1 MAMLPGL
8 QVELFGDAT
17 LTSET
22 VAARVAWL
30 RDVVRPRLERF
41 LGYYRNLMT
50 ELEGALPCAAGTRF
64 AVAPFR
70 QFQEWGLPAR
80 LTGFRRAADGG
91 ASATG
96 LIDVQR
102 KEVVIENDIA
112 WRIHTLVDFAAGKAP
127 AIVSLARDPQ
137 TRARLTAVIAAI
149 VECAGGLSFFQE
161 LVLQGAI
168 YGSAWVHLRPTAEL
182 LMRLGKGATAG
193 GGPQGSD
200 PDQGSAFEVGAAAA
214 GQGGAA
220 VGRWLQMKIVET
232 GRVCPLPRGGGMG
245 CECVEAGETTP
256 GYAAVLSDQVER
268 GADASAALGFLE
280 RLRVWLVR
288 GNGSAGH
295 GRAASE
301 QLSFDIFGP
310 AMWQRYVDGVLVDAG
325 SNPLGFVPFVR
336 YENQRDAAAGTARG
350 PAGSGV
356 VDTGVGEVEPLI
368 PLQDELN
375 TRLSDRA
382 YRVTMTAF
390 RMFLGKGIDE
400 FVKRPIGP
408 GQMWQTDNTAATV
421 EAFGGDAASPSESAH
436 IEEVRE
442 ALDKISGVPPVAAGL
457 LRDKLGNLTSAV
469 ALRLT
474 LVSLLARTDRRRAA
488 ITRTLSQV
496 VRLVLE
502 VLDRAGIVT
511 SAPEDREID
520 VNWPSAVP
528 EAATDQLA
536 EAQTKLA
543 LGIPRSIV
551 LGELGYGGLPEA
563 ESGTGGAGGAVSG
576 ERKVEAR

>member
-1 MAMLPGL
+1 MATLPGL
-8 QVELFGDAT
+8 QVELFGDPT
-17 LTSET
+17 LTGDT

-41 LGYYRNLMT
+41 LGYYRNLMS

-70 QFQEWGLPAR
+70 QFQELGLPAR
-80 LTGFRRAADGG
+80 LTGFRRGADGG

-127 AIVSLARDPQ
+127 AIISLARDASV
-137 TRARLTAVIAAI
+137 RARLNAVIAAI

-182 LMRLGKGATAG
+182 LTRLNGLGKATAG

-214 GQGGAA
+214 GQGGSA
-220 VGRWLQMKIVET
+220 VARWLQMKIVET

-245 CECVEAGETTP
+245 CECVEAGEATP
-256 GYAAVLSDQVER
+256 GYAAVLADQAEP
-268 GADASAALGFLE
+268 GAADASGAPGFLE
-280 RLRVWLVR
+280 RLRVWFAR
-288 GNGSAGH
+288 GGSGAN
-295 GRAASE
+295 GRAAGE

-310 AMWQRYVDGVLVDAG
+310 AMWQRYVDGVLVDTG

-336 YENQRDAAAGTARG
+336 YENQRDAAAGTPRG

-390 RMFLGKGIDE
+390 RMFLGKGIEE

-442 ALDKISGVPPVAAGL
+442 AIDKISGVPPVAAGL

-474 LVSLLARTDRRRAA
+474 LVALLARTDRRRAA

-502 VLDRAGIVT
+502 VLDRAGIVA
-511 SAPEDREID
+511 SLPEDREID

-543 LGIPRSIV
+543 LGIPRSVV
-551 LGELGYGGLPEA
+551 LGELGYGDLAPEGA
-563 ESGTGGAGGAVSG
+563 SVAAGGAGNPGAS
-576 ERKVEAR
+576 